1 VVEEKVMAKKVT
13 ETTVQLTEVSE
24 KSKVVRFGVDDED
37 DRTNAYIGKQHLK
50 GLSFENG
57 VEITIRPL

>member
-1 VVEEKVMAKKVT
+1 MAKATKT
-13 ETTVQLTEVSE
+13 EATIELTEVDE
-24 KSKVVRFGVDDED
+24 KSKVVRFGVDDDD

-50 GLSFENG
+50 GLNVENG